1 MSCRL
6 SRSML
11 TPAQVITAE
20 PDSED
25 EGEGMASDDDVS
37 LFDFSGAGQKSKA
50 EGASDARDEEDDRGS
65 EDDEDSE
72 DENAGD
78 QVLEDDELL
87 AGGEIKFDS
96 W

>member
-1 MSCRL
+1 
-6 SRSML
+6 
-11 TPAQVITAE
+11 
-20 PDSED
+20 
-25 EGEGMASDDDVS
+25 MASDDDVS
-37 LFDFSGAGQKSKA
+37 LFDFSGAGHKGKG
-50 EGASDARDEEDDRGS
+50 EGHSETRNEEDDGGS
-65 EDDEDSE
+65 EEDEGSE